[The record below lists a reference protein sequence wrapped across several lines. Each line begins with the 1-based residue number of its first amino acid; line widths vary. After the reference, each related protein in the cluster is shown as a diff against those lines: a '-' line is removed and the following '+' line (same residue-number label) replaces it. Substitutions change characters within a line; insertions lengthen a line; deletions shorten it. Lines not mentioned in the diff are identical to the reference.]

1 MRKIEKAMVGAVL
14 SGQNWKG
21 SNTAV
26 SHDPVIGGEE
36 CEVRLHGHLIAKRY
50 LNGQWEISLA
60 GWNTVTTRSRLSALI
75 RGIAE
80 TRTYW
85 KHFNAVYPHGLGVSS
100 GKGIVRLHDARGIT
114 TIDSTGWHRVIL

>member
-1 MRKIEKAMVGAVL
+1 MRKIEREML
-14 SGQNWKG
+14 SAILAGKDWQHG
-21 SNTAV
+21 NTCV
-26 SHDPVIGGEE
+26 SHDPVVGGEE

-60 GWNTVTTRSRLSALI
+60 GWNTVTTRSRLSTLI
-75 RGIAE
+75 RGLAE

-85 KHFNAVYPHGLGVSS
+85 KHFSAVYPDGLGVSS
-100 GKGIVRLHDARGIT
+100 RKGIVRLHDARGFT